1 MKEILLALARGE
13 DLSQDTAE
21 QAMHLVMGGAAT
33 AAQTAAYLTLLRQ
46 KGETVDELTGSVR
59 AMREHATGAETGVD
73 GPIVDTCGTGGDG
86 AGTFNISTASAFV
99 AAAAGLKVAKHGN
112 RAASSR
118 AGSADVLGSLGVA
131 IDLAPTA
138 AAKSLDE
145 TGFCF
150 LFAQAYHPA
159 MKYVAPI
166 RRELG
171 FRTMFNILGPLT
183 NPARPGRQVLGT
195 PDRETASKIA
205 QVLARLGIEHALVLH
220 SSDGLDE
227 ISTAAPTHVFE
238 VRGAQIAEFSIEP
251 GVFGLPRHDIAG
263 IRGGEAEEN
272 AAIIRAIFDGAT
284 GAPRDVVVMNA
295 AAALYVGGAA
305 ASLREGARLAESL
318 IDQGLVR
325 AKLAQVVAFGADG
338 ADGVGVQD
346 GRPGGAG
353 RAGDLTDGAA
363 G

>member
-1 MKEILLALARGE
+1 MKEILLALARG
-13 DLSQDTAE
+13 DNLSQETAE
-21 QAMHLVMGGAAT
+21 QAMHLVMGGEAT

-46 KGETVDELTGSVR
+46 KGETVDELTGSAR
-59 AMREHATGAETGVD
+59 AMRGHAREASTGFD

-131 IDLAPTA
+131 IDLSPES
-138 AAKSLDE
+138 AAKSLAE

-183 NPARPGRQVLGT
+183 NPARPARQVLGT
-195 PDRETASKIA
+195 PDRETAQKIA
-205 QVLARLGIEHALVLH
+205 QVLARLGVEHALVLH

-227 ISTAAPTHVFE
+227 ISPAAATHVFE
-238 VRGAQIAEFSIEP
+238 VRGVQIAEFDVDP
-251 GVFGLPRHDIAG
+251 AVFGLSRHDLAG
-263 IRGGEAEEN
+263 IRGGDAGDN
-272 AAIIRAIFDGAT
+272 AGIIRAIFDGAT

-305 ASLREGARLAESL
+305 GSLREGARLAESL
-318 IDQGLVR
+318 IDEGRVR
-325 AKLAQVVAFGADG
+325 AKLAQVAAFAAEVTGDG
-338 ADGVGVQD
+338 AV
-346 GRPGGAG
+346 RSGGA
-353 RAGDLTDGAA
+353 ADLTTGAK